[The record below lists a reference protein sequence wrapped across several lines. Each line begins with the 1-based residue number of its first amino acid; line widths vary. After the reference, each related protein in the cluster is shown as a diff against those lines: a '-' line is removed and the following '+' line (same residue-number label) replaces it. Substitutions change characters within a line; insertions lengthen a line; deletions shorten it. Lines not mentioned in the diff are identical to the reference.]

1 VTAPILLG
9 TQGWNDPSWV
19 GPFYPRGAKAGELLG
34 LYSRAFATVELDST
48 FYTIP
53 AEPVVAAWKEQ
64 TPPGFVFSLRVPQDI
79 THEKRFVDVEQRLTR
94 FLRRV
99 SGLEDRLG
107 PLLIQVSPDFRATEA
122 TRQVLA
128 GFIGS
133 LSRSFRWA
141 IEFRQPQ
148 WLSPETLD
156 LLRSGNVALA
166 LAEGRW
172 IKRGVLLDLALEP
185 TADFVYL
192 RWSGTVRKSAELV
205 RLPTDRTRELGV
217 WAEAIK
223 GMAERVG
230 AVYGYFGDGFQ
241 GHAPGSARQMQQLL
255 GMAPVEPAMLR
266 EQAELF

>member
-19 GPFYPRGAKAGELLG
+19 GPFYPHGAKTGELLG
-34 LYSRAFATVELDST
+34 LYSRAFPTVELDST

-53 AEPVVAAWKEQ
+53 AEPIVAGWKDQ
-64 TPPGFVFSLRVPQDI
+64 TPPGFVFSLRIPQDI

-99 SGLEDRLG
+99 GGLEDRLG

-128 GFIGS
+128 SFLGG
-133 LSRSFRWA
+133 LSRDFRWA

-148 WLSPETLD
+148 WLTRETLD
-156 LLRSGNVALA
+156 VLRTGNVALA

-172 IKRGVLLDLALEP
+172 IKRGVLLDLAIEP
-185 TADFVYL
+185 TADFAYL
-192 RWSGTVRKSAELV
+192 RWSGPVRKSAEHV

-217 WAEAIK
+217 WAEAIRT
-223 GMAERVG
+223 MAERVQ
-230 AVYGYFGDGFQ
+230 AVYGYFSDRFQ
-241 GHAPGSARQMQQLL
+241 GHAPGSARQMQHLL